1 MIRWRVSV
9 EASMASIIVD
19 WSVYV
24 KS

>member
-9 EASMASIIVD
+9 EASMVSIIVD